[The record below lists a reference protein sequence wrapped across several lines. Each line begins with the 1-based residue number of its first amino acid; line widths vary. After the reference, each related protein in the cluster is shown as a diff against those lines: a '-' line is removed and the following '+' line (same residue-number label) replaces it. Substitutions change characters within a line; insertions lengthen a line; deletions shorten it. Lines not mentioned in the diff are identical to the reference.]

1 MQVGQWSGL
10 VTDKIGMQF
19 GVPPMKI
26 AQLKSD
32 LDFFISSRTVNFRDL
47 AWVSGF
53 INSLFVAVDL
63 IASLFTRQINSTIQA
78 GWDCTFPISVP
89 LLKGLR
95 FWFLNIEAFDGY
107 GIQPKFSPGVVIFC
121 DYAFGGFQ
129 VNDQPVS
136 GMFTP
141 FESQQSSTF
150 GKLKAN
156 FYVIQAY
163 AVSLRRKKVKVFTDK
178 ENASRIF
185 ESRAWEKSDQY
196 GIWTHDLCDTST
208 ALYQLS
214 LQANWE
220 LVNKLSKW

>member
-1 MQVGQWSGL
+1 MQVGQWLGF
-10 VTDKIGMQF
+10 VTDTIGMQF

-32 LDFFISSRTVNFRDL
+32 LDFIISSRIVTFREL
-47 AWVSGF
+47 ARVSGF
-53 INSLFVAVDL
+53 IHSLFVAVDL
-63 IASLFTRQINSTIQA
+63 IASLFTRQTHSTIQA

-121 DYAFGGFQ
+121 DYAFGSFQ
-129 VNDQPVS
+129 VRFNDQPVS

-150 GKLKAN
+150 WKLKAN

-163 AVSLRRKKVKVFTDK
+163 AVSVRHKKVKVFTDK
-178 ENASRIF
+178 ENTSRIF
-185 ESRAWEKSDQY
+185 ESGEKSDPY
-196 GIWTHDLCDTST
+196 GI
-208 ALYQLS
+208 
-214 LQANWE
+214 
-220 LVNKLSKW
+220 